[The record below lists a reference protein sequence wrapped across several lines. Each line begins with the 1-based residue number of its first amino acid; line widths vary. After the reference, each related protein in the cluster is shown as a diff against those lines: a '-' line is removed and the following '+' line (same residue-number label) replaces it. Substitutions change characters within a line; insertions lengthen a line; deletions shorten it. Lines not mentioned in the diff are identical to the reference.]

1 MTDIYLGIGTNLGDK
16 EANIR
21 TCLQL
26 LEDRVGHIVKYSTF
40 FYSKPEGFVSENDFV
55 NIAVHIQTQLSPLA
69 LLDVTQSI
77 EREMGRV
84 QKSKRRTANGK
95 QRITHFDRIIDIDIL
110 YYGDLQQVF
119 QDAEGQE
126 ILIIPHPRIT
136 ERDFVRIPLAEIWSE
151 KASVRKNN
159 CRYIW

>member
-40 FYSKPEGFVSENDFV
+40 FYSKPEGFVSDNDFV
-55 NIAVHIQTQLSPLA
+55 NVAVHLRTSLTPLA
-69 LLDVTQSI
+69 LLDITQTI
-77 EREMGRV
+77 ERDMGRT
-84 QKSKRRTANGK
+84 QKSEHRIVNGES
-95 QRITHFDRIIDIDIL
+95 RIVHSDRIIDIDIL

-119 QDAEGQE
+119 QDAERQE

-151 KASVRKNN
+151 KSECEKK
-159 CRYIW
+159 

>member
-1 MTDIYLGIGTNLGDK
+1 MTDVYLGIGTNLGDK

-21 TCLQL
+21 TCLQMI
-26 LEDRVGHIVKYSTF
+26 EDRVGHIVKCSTF
-40 FYSKPEGFVSENDFV
+40 FYSKAQDFVSEHDFV

-84 QKSKRRTANGK
+84 QKSERRTTNGE

-110 YYGDLQQVF
+110 FYGDLEQVF
-119 QDAEGQE
+119 TDEAGED
-126 ILIIPHPRIT
+126 ILIIPHPRMA
-136 ERDFVRIPLAEIWSE
+136 EREFVTIPLREIYGE
-151 KASVRKNN
+151 KTVKK
-159 CRYIW
+159 